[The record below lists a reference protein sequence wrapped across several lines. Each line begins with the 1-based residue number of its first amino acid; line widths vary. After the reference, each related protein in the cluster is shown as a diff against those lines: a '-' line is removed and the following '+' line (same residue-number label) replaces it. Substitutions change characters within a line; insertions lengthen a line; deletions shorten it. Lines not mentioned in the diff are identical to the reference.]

1 MRFLQLNR
9 SRFEQSDSIL
19 VAPLIEEALEMKEAR
34 LIEREMKP
42 LKFGL
47 WTEKDGSDERIYH
60 SFNHLHES

>member
-47 WTEKDGSDERIYH
+47 RTEKDGVRRADLPQFQPST
-60 SFNHLHES
+60 